1 MNLISIYSCDIYEIW
16 IIKMVPLSIAQNAK
30 SVLFCLYSRPKAM
43 GLRYNANVFIL
54 QIKTLLSNVFA
65 NNMDFNT
72 IFVLTTPWLILV
84 FGNLLFKPVALPQVN

>member
-1 MNLISIYSCDIYEIW
+1 
-16 IIKMVPLSIAQNAK
+16 MVPLSIAQNAK